1 MAKIPIERLD
11 SNNWAPPWTRREHEA
26 RYEFASK
33 FVDAKVV
40 VDCACGDG
48 TSSGIFGRTARN
60 VNAFDIS
67 SEAIASAVER
77 NHLPSVV
84 FRCAVATELPM
95 EDKSAD
101 VFVSLE
107 TIEHIDADQA
117 FLDEVVRVLKD
128 DGSFVCSTP
137 DRDVHSPGNTST
149 DKPWTPFHVREYD
162 ADEFARMLKER
173 FHSVTFYGQNPESVG
188 VTKAKCWVG
197 RSVSKHLVLRLSQA
211 AKLPWLIGL
220 KSARHDVV
228 PVRADRKYEYLVAVC
243 SGVIR
248 AHA

>member
-48 TSSGIFGRTARN
+48 TSSTIFGRTARS
-60 VNAFDIS
+60 VNGFDIS
-67 SEAIASAVER
+67 SEAVATAAER
-77 NHLPSVV
+77 DHPPSVV
-84 FRCAVATELPM
+84 FQCAVATALPM
-95 EDKSAD
+95 NDRSAD

-107 TIEHIDADQA
+107 TIEHIDTDEA

-128 DGSFVCSTP
+128 DGAFVCSTP

-162 ADEFARMLKER
+162 AAEFARMLEKR
-173 FHSVTFYGQNPESVG
+173 FNSVTFYGQNPESVG
-188 VTKAKCWVG
+188 MTKVKCWIG
-197 RSVSKHLVLRLSQA
+197 HSVSRNLVLRLAQA
-211 AKLPWLIGL
+211 AKLTWFIGL
-220 KSARHDVV
+220 KPARHDVV
-228 PVRADRKYEYLVAVC
+228 PVRPDRKYEYLVAVC
-243 SGVIR
+243 SDVIR
-248 AHA
+248 AIP